1 MNAILLYRGIF
12 NDIRYDT
19 FIDFDGKDI
28 SHRCKITLDTD
39 TSIEVS
45 VDADTIYTTNPGSLE
60 SLQPGQTGIVLWRQ
74 SVNKA
79 NNPV

>member
-12 NDIRYDT
+12 NDST

-28 SHRCKITLDTD
+28 SHRCEITLDTD
-39 TSIEVS
+39 TSIEVK
-45 VDADTIYTTNPGSLE
+45 VDADTIYTTSPGSLE

-79 NNPV
+79 NSPV